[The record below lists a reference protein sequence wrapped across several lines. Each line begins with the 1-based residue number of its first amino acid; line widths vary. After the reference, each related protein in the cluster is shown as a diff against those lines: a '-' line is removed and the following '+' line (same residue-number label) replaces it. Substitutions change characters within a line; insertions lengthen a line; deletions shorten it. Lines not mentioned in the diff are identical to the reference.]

1 MFKPFK
7 KGVKFA
13 YELYFEIS
21 NDMSCWTDTCL
32 LISHIFLPQIIDK
45 SSTFHS
51 KQRDLAT
58 PPCHILL
65 RKNTQKNSNML
76 QIVYDGSEQ
85 FCQDL

>member
-1 MFKPFK
+1 MRITRKGLLTSGSQMFKPFK

-13 YELYFEIS
+13 NELYFEIS

-65 RKNTQKNSNML
+65 SKNPEEL
-76 QIVYDGSEQ
+76 
-85 FCQDL
+85 